1 MCVAPLQFVARTA
14 GYAAAAAHAL
24 LRRRHRCLHR
34 CRSRAAAKEGAA
46 GGGLKE
52 HASSRPTGQK
62 QLAGLRVWFA
72 AQLLPQK
79 LRL

>member
-1 MCVAPLQFVARTA
+1 MDCLSIFHEIDRRPMRGYLTGRTRPARVAVR
-14 GYAAAAAHAL
+14 
-24 LRRRHRCLHR
+24 
-34 CRSRAAAKEGAA
+34 AAKEGAA

-52 HASSRPTGQK
+52 QASSRPTGQK